1 MSVCLFY
8 LPQTFVINLILI
20 KVISMSNEGEIFS
33 YIKWRPP
40 LSLWLNLFFGV
51 QSNAVVLFLIDLKL
65 SLGYMIEFNYWIC
78 ALIHVLWLYVVFIS
92 FRKLSVISSNCNRM
106 LNRKH
111 GMENTTPKGDEEF
124 QWLQSLRIEH
134 WFDVHNIKIVGLKAV
149 ELNIL
154 VVNPKLNVSLKWFF

>member
-1 MSVCLFY
+1 
-8 LPQTFVINLILI
+8 
-20 KVISMSNEGEIFS
+20 
-33 YIKWRPP
+33 
-40 LSLWLNLFFGV
+40 
-51 QSNAVVLFLIDLKL
+51 
-65 SLGYMIEFNYWIC
+65 
-78 ALIHVLWLYVVFIS
+78 
-92 FRKLSVISSNCNRM
+92 M